1 MSAHKIQ
8 KKQSKTIDSLFHS
21 ENKNL
26 FSAKLLQ
33 KSEMRKD
40 IVIELSYKG
49 FG

>member
-26 FSAKLLQ
+26 FSANILICLLYT
-33 KSEMRKD
+33 SD
-40 IVIELSYKG
+40 AADEL
-49 FG
+49 